1 MSCFKTRVFQPG
13 SGLLYWREK
22 IFLAI
27 VCTAVILG
35 TVAYFAGLL
44 ISLNHKTW
52 NITSLITVIY
62 ILILFVF
69 IFRKIS
75 FKIRIFILLLIIY
88 LMSVLFLIFLG
99 PYGAGFI
106 WLLAFSVAA
115 AFLLGFNAALLTIL
129 INLLTVIVMGFDIQF
144 NLFGES
150 LLRLYT
156 PDIWL
161 LSSLNLL
168 IINILSALPLS
179 IILNGL
185 DNSLEKEKQL
195 QFLLTNE
202 KEKLIKAKQKAEEA
216 DNLKSQF
223 LANMSHEIRTPMN
236 GIIGF
241 SQLLKKNKLTVKER
255 KYYVDLICSRGHHLL
270 QIINDIID
278 ISKLEAKQLEIR
290 NETINI
296 NRLLQDLYHIFHSQ
310 LRQEK
315 RSNIAIMIENYPED
329 IDLTITSDYTKLEQ
343 VLINLINN
351 ALKFTDKGE
360 IKYGYYQEDEFVTF
374 YVSDTGQG
382 IPAELHQTIF
392 ERFMK
397 INKQREKI
405 QEGTGL
411 GLAISKGIINLLNGK
426 IWVKSEPEKGSVFF
440 FTIPYKP
447 ADGIQNQSTRI
458 NLTKMEAKNW
468 ENKTILI
475 VEDDEVS
482 NEFLKVLLSPTKA
495 RLLFATDGRTAIE
508 LFKKYTSVSLVLMDV
523 QLPVLNGQIAMEEMK
538 KLRPDVPIIAQTAF
552 AMVGDKEKYLDS
564 GFSGYIAKPIN
575 PNDLLLLVD
584 KFFS

>member
-1 MSCFKTRVFQPG
+1 M
-13 SGLLYWREK
+13 L
-22 IFLAI
+22 
-27 VCTAVILG
+27 
-35 TVAYFAGLL
+35 
-44 ISLNHKTW
+44 
-52 NITSLITVIY
+52 
-62 ILILFVF
+62 ILIVF

-75 FKIRIFILLLIIY
+75 LKIRISVLLFIIY
-88 LMSVLFLIFLG
+88 LLSVLFLIYLG

-106 WLLAFSVAA
+106 WLLAFSVAS

-129 INLLTVIVMGFDIQF
+129 INLLTVMVMGFDIQF

-156 PDIWL
+156 SDIWL

-168 IINILSALPLS
+168 IINILSAVPLS

-185 DNSLEKEKQL
+185 DNSIEKEKRL
-195 QFLLTNE
+195 QFLLTSE
-202 KEKLIKAKQKAEEA
+202 KEKLIIAKQKAEEA

-241 SQLLKKNKLTVKER
+241 SQLLKENKMTSLER
-255 KYYVDLICSRGHHLL
+255 KHYIDLICSRGYHLL

-278 ISKLEAKQLEIR
+278 ISKLEAGQLQIR
-290 NETINI
+290 KETINI
-296 NRLLQDLYHIFHSQ
+296 NRLLQDLYYVFHTQ
-310 LRQEK
+310 MEQEK
-315 RSNIAIMIENYPED
+315 HTEITLIIENYPGD
-329 IDLTITSDYTKLEQ
+329 IDINITSDYTKLEQ
-343 VLINLINN
+343 VLVNLINN

-360 IKYGYYQEDEFVTF
+360 VKYGYYLDDEFVTF
-374 YVSDTGQG
+374 YVSDTGIG
-382 IPAELHQTIF
+382 IPVELHRTIF
-392 ERFMK
+392 DRFMK
-397 INKQREKI
+397 INKRREKI

-440 FTIPYKP
+440 FTVPYKP
-447 ADGIQNQSTRI
+447 ANDLLYQSTRI
-458 NLTKMEAKNW
+458 TRTKMEAKNW

-482 NEFLKVLLSPTKA
+482 NEFLKVLLSPSKA
-495 RLLFATDGRTAIE
+495 RLLFATDGKTAVE
-508 LFKKYTSVSLVLMDV
+508 LFNKYTTISLVLMDV
-523 QLPVLNGQIAMEEMK
+523 QLPILSGQAAMGEMK
-538 KLRPDVPIIAQTAF
+538 KIRPDVPVIAQTAF

-575 PNDLLLLVD
+575 PNDLLMLID